1 MVFAACKWVLHRKC
15 KEQISQHIKI
25 MGFTKDNIKSYLE
38 TTIHNDPSLF
48 ADLQKYISFN
58 PHINSLMYIPLNSA
72 IVVEVYRNS
81 RKDKTA
87 QEEFLKWTLAG
98 IILHLEWNSYQSFH
112 LINKME
118 TLDLN
123 SNALDS
129 ESTATLTQLIPHMP
143 HLKRHNL
150 LHNPIWEGIVPL
162 ITSLAT
168 YTSLEKL
175 SLGWV
180 RNSVE
185 LDDCQTLDLSG
196 LLSSLK
202 ELILSPSKA
211 VL

>member
-1 MVFAACKWVLHRKC
+1 
-15 KEQISQHIKI
+15 
-25 MGFTKDNIKSYLE
+25 
-38 TTIHNDPSLF
+38 
-48 ADLQKYISFN
+48 
-58 PHINSLMYIPLNSA
+58 
-72 IVVEVYRNS
+72 
-81 RKDKTA
+81 
-87 QEEFLKWTLAG
+87 
-98 IILHLEWNSYQSFH
+98 
-112 LINKME
+112 ME

-129 ESTATLTQLIPHMP
+129 ELTATLTQLIPHMP

-185 LDDCQTLDLSG
+185 LDDCQTLDLSE